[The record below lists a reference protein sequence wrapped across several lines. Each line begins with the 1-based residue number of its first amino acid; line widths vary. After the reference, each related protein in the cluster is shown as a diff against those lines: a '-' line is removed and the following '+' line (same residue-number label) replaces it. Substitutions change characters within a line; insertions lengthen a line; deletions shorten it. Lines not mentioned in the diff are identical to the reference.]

1 MTTSLAKEPCLLTIS
16 EAAEL
21 IRLRKLSPIEL
32 TRSMLAQIERLEPR
46 ILAWAR
52 LCPEEA
58 MKDAEKTEALIRSGC
73 HLGPLHGIPI
83 GVKDVY
89 FTSGLE
95 TSAGSPILKGFI
107 PNQDAAALR
116 SLRQAG
122 AILLGKTAT
131 TEFACFDPA
140 PTRNPYNLTHTPG
153 GSSSGSAAAVA
164 AHMCQG
170 ALGTQTSGSI
180 IRPAAY
186 CGIVGL
192 KPTYDLVSRSGIIP
206 LAWSL
211 DHAGPLTKS
220 VADAGLLLSAIA
232 GNTSS
237 PQPQKPD
244 GATYWWQG
252 QGLPVANCS
261 IGIPDR
267 YFLCGADEP
276 MLNAY
281 SAAIDVLGR
290 LGAKVRQVRLPDMF
304 EAGVAAGR
312 VVMRVEAAAFHWQWF
327 QTRSGE
333 YSPKLRALIEAGT
346 RVPAVAYVRAQQ
358 VRRKATE
365 QMCEFFKEVDLLATP
380 ATPTAAPAGLDST
393 GDPVFNA
400 PFTFFGVPSLTIPMA
415 TTATGMPQGLQLAA
429 GHFREATLL
438 QLGCAYEK
446 EIVPPSL
453 GLGI

>member
-16 EAAEL
+16 EAAEM
-21 IRLRKLSPIEL
+21 IRLRKLSPVEL
-32 TRSMLAQIERLEPR
+32 TRSTLAQIERLEPK

-52 LCPEEA
+52 LCPEQA
-58 MKDAEKTEALIRSGC
+58 MKDAEKTESLIRSGC
-73 HLGPLHGIPI
+73 HLGPLHGIPV

-89 FTSGLE
+89 FTADLE

-107 PNQDAAALR
+107 PKRDAVALKN
-116 SLRQAG
+116 LREAG

-140 PTRNPYNLTHTPG
+140 PTRNPYNLAHTPG

-164 AHMCQG
+164 AHMCLA

-186 CGIVGL
+186 CGIVAL
-192 KPTYDLVSRSGIIP
+192 KPTYGLVSRRGILP

-211 DHAGPLTKS
+211 DHVGPLAKS
-220 VADAGLLLSAIA
+220 VVDAGLLLATIA
-232 GNTSS
+232 ET
-237 PQPQKPD
+237 PPERTQKPN
-244 GATYWWQG
+244 GGGYWWEEKSV
-252 QGLPVANCS
+252 PIAKCS

-267 YFLCGADEP
+267 YFFSGADEP
-276 MLNAY
+276 MLSAY
-281 SAAIDVLGR
+281 STAIEILGR
-290 LGAKVRQVRLPDMF
+290 LGAHVRKVRLPDMF

-312 VVMRVEAAAFHWQWF
+312 VIMRVEAAAFHWQWF

-346 RVPAVAYVRAQQ
+346 RIPGFAYVRAQQ

-400 PFTFFGVPSLTIPMA
+400 PFTFFGLPSLTVPMG
-415 TTATGMPQGLQLAA
+415 TTQMGMPQGLQLAA
-429 GHFREATLL
+429 AHFQEATLL
-438 QLGCAYEK
+438 QFGCAYEK
-446 EIVPPSL
+446 ETIASRVSL
-453 GLGI
+453 SI